1 MPSAHLQAHCF
12 CDVISRC
19 SVVSDW
25 LKTTRCEF
33 QQPVSFVAGRCKLQS
48 LQPPCWR
55 SLMRRRIWI
64 FCWWI
69 FIAEYSYDVSS
80 YTKLIR
86 SEAEQ
91 HPTEYKH
98 TQLSRPK
105 PLCINL
111 LLLDALYCFFA
122 ARLLQP
128 SEAAQCGS
136 CCRAAAVCH
145 IYVLCQNGKTYGHS
159 CYGMRIGNCTQVFKC
174 F

>member
-80 YTKLIR
+80 YTRLIR

-105 PLCINL
+105 PRCMMYQPSVARCIILFFCRATTATKWGCTVRLLLSCGGCLSHLCIVSK
-111 LLLDALYCFFA
+111 
-122 ARLLQP
+122 R
-128 SEAAQCGS
+128 
-136 CCRAAAVCH
+136 
-145 IYVLCQNGKTYGHS
+145 QNIWT
-159 CYGMRIGNCTQVFKC
+159 
-174 F
+174 